1 MSPPSPKGGSFN
13 PLFVKR
19 AGVILPYPSYM
30 SCARVSITPNPHNP
44 LQGRGTH
51 QSFHRGAG
59 VKPRFFV
66 SLRITELSRP
76 SCILP
81 SGRGGI
87 FISSTFSVVN
97 SSVFI
102 RVHLW
107 LQNPPGPLQ
116 AGGII
121 YPPHQRDC
129 TTPTFWQ
136 WCATLHWLQKGDTG
150 RQQFW
155 PKATRIALRFFQKR
169 FGRVS
174 LRIVSVASG
183 VLVFT

>member
-1 MSPPSPKGGSFN
+1 VSPPSPKGGSFN

-121 YPPHQRDC
+121 YPPINVIVQHQLSGNGARHCTGYRRGTRD
-129 TTPTFWQ
+129 
-136 WCATLHWLQKGDTG
+136 GNSSG
-150 RQQFW
+150 RR
-155 PKATRIALRFFQKR
+155 PPGSR
-169 FGRVS
+169 
-174 LRIVSVASG
+174 
-183 VLVFT
+183 